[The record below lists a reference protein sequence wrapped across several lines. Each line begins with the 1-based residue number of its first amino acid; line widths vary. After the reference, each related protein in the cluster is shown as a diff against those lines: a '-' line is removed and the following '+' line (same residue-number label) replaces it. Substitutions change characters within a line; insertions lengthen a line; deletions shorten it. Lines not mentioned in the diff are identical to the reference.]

1 MTTASAQQPQP
12 VASDLKFNLSIDQ
25 INALVEQ
32 ILDRTKT
39 TYDRITSIEHADCTW
54 DSVIVPMAQLENWSI
69 GAEAGCTF
77 MMEVHP
83 DKAVRDASA
92 EASKKLEEFGIEM
105 GMREDLYLAVRAASE
120 KLPST
125 LNSEDKRLVSH
136 MLRDYERK
144 GLALPADGR
153 EQLKVLQK
161 RLADV
166 CLQFNRN
173 KSEDKTHL
181 VLTREEL
188 DGMPESYFASLTTV
202 ADEESGAT
210 KYKVT
215 MDYPD
220 RLPAMKKARNEDT
233 RRRLETAVQTVCPD
247 NVALM
252 SEAVRIRA
260 QAAKLLGFENHSA
273 FRLDINMAKTP
284 AAVNEFLGDLRQKLV
299 RADEQERAALLRL
312 KQEDKKAQGLP
323 CDDILQCWDFA
334 YYYNMLVEKEYS
346 IDNEEIRQYFPLGHV
361 TQAMLD
367 LYARLLGVT
376 FTTVN
381 DAEVWHE
388 DVTCYAVHDSDSKEH
403 FGHFCLDLHPREG
416 KYKRYACFDFRPSFC
431 AGGETYQKPVTAMVA
446 NFSKP
451 TADAPSLL
459 QHSEMETYFHELG
472 HVMHQLL
479 AKTKYARFHGT
490 KVARDFV
497 EAPSQMLENWCWQK
511 PTLRQFSSHH
521 TTGAPMPDDLM
532 DKLIKT
538 RNVCAGMLTLRQLFF
553 CVFDMTIH
561 TVNDADVD
569 IDMVALWN
577 SLRKDVTGLDNPP
590 NTFSLAT
597 FSHVMSDYDSQYY
610 SYLWS
615 QVFSADMF
623 DSRFL
628 AEGIENA
635 KVGREYREK
644 VLLPGGSKD
653 EMELLVDFLGRKP
666 TSDAFSKNLGIAV

>member
-12 VASDLKFNLSIDQ
+12 IASDLKFNLSVDE
-25 INALVEQ
+25 INALAAQ
-32 ILDRTKT
+32 IMDRTRT
-39 TYDRITSIEHADCTW
+39 TYDQIASIEHGDCTW
-54 DSVIVPMAQLENWSI
+54 DSVIVPMAQIENWSA
-69 GAEAGCTF
+69 GAATGCTF
-77 MMEVHP
+77 MNT
-83 DKAVRDASA
+83 
-92 EASKKLEEFGIEM
+92 EASKKLQDFGIEM

-125 LNSEDKRLVSH
+125 LNSEDKRLVSR

-144 GLALPADGR
+144 GLALPADDR
-153 EQLKVLQK
+153 EQLKALQK

-166 CLQFNRN
+166 CLQFKRN

-188 DGMPESYFASLTTV
+188 YGMPESYFASLTTV
-202 ADEESGAT
+202 ADEGSGVT

-252 SEAVRIRA
+252 SEAVKIRA
-260 QAAKLLGFENHSA
+260 QAAKLLDFESHSA

-299 RADEQERAALLRL
+299 HAGEQERAALLRL

-334 YYYNMLVEKEYS
+334 YYDNMLVEKEYNV
-346 IDNEEIRQYFPLGHV
+346 DHEEIRQYFPLGHV

-367 LYARLLGVT
+367 LYARLFGVK
-376 FTTVN
+376 FTRVS

-388 DVTCYAVHDSDSKEH
+388 DVTCYAVHDSDSQEH
-403 FGHFCLDLHPREG
+403 IGHFLMDLHPREG
-416 KYKRYACFDFRPSFC
+416 KYKHAACFDIRPSFC
-431 AGGETYQKPVTAMVA
+431 AGGETYQKPIAAMVA

-459 QHSEMETYFHELG
+459 QHDEMVTYFHELG
-472 HVMHQLL
+472 HVM
-479 AKTKYARFHGT
+479 TKYARFHGFT
-490 KVARDFV
+490 GALDFV

-511 PTLRQFSSHH
+511 PALRQFSSHH
-521 TTGAPMPDDLM
+521 ITGAPMPGDLT

-538 RNVCAGMLTLRQLFF
+538 RNAGAGMFYLRQVFF
-553 CVFDMTIH
+553 GIFDMTLH
-561 TVNDADVD
+561 TVDDAHTD
-569 IDMVALWN
+569 IDVVVLWN
-577 SLRKDVTGLDNPP
+577 SLRKDIIGLADPP
-590 NTFSLAT
+590 NSVGLTNFAHL
-597 FSHVMSDYDSQYY
+597 MDGYESQYY
-610 SYLWS
+610 GYLWS

-644 VLLPGGSKD
+644 VLLPGDSKD
-653 EMELLVDFLGRKP
+653 EMDLLVDFLGRKP
-666 TSDAFSKNLGIAV
+666 NSDAFFKSLGIKL